1 MNYKISALAL
11 AALLHSS
18 SCMKTKQATQQDVN
32 LSNRVVYS
40 ETTGSSLPGLGYFS
54 QGVNLMA
61 GKPLLEGG
69 QANFPMFNWTY
80 EAGYQTNGD
89 TSYNVPD
96 QMEIP
101 AMYFTCKY
109 ADQTTEIMNANTLQS
124 MDAAAS
130 TMSSS
135 YSNSGSDSWSF
146 GLSASY
152 SGLIYSASVDVN
164 IASSSS
170 YANSGSES

>member
-69 QANFPMFNWTY
+69 QSNFPMFNWTY
-80 EAGYQTNGD
+80 EAGY
-89 TSYNVPD
+89 
-96 QMEIP
+96 
-101 AMYFTCKY
+101 
-109 ADQTTEIMNANTLQS
+109 
-124 MDAAAS
+124 
-130 TMSSS
+130 
-135 YSNSGSDSWSF
+135 
-146 GLSASY
+146 
-152 SGLIYSASVDVN
+152 
-164 IASSSS
+164 
-170 YANSGSES
+170 